1 MSTFIIKGIENITEN
16 IILLQYKISHILGAV
31 WYLMLTSQ
39 EIIVELEKVQRKAG
53 QVIKDVK

>member
-1 MSTFIIKGIENITEN
+1 M
-16 IILLQYKISHILGAV
+16 ILLQYKISHILGAV
-31 WYLMLTSQ
+31 WYLIFTSQ